1 MASRGKGY
9 TILDQVRH
17 IDTPYQLL
25 GRKTV
30 KRRLKI
36 MNQFFT
42 NIIENLTFVLE
53 FVGIVAMLVLV
64 AVLAEKLIAKRNGE
78 QGRILT
84 ARKTAMI
91 GMFSAIAGVLMTVE
105 FPVPFAPPFYGIDAS
120 ELPVLIC
127 GFAFGPVAGVLTEFV
142 KIIIKLLF
150 KPTST
155 AFVGELANFCVGCSM
170 ILPATIIYHMKKKKL
185 TAIAGS
191 AVGTLCMTI
200 FGTCFNAVYLL
211 PTFAVMY
218 GMPMEALIEMGTK
231 INANITNVIT
241 FVAFCVAPLNLLKGT
256 MVSVLTFLL
265 YKPLSP
271 ILKAS
276 YDTTA
281 KNGRTENA

>member
-1 MASRGKGY
+1 
-9 TILDQVRH
+9 
-17 IDTPYQLL
+17 
-25 GRKTV
+25 
-30 KRRLKI
+30 
-36 MNQFFT
+36 
-42 NIIENLTFVLE
+42 
-53 FVGIVAMLVLV
+53 
-64 AVLAEKLIAKRNGE
+64 
-78 QGRILT
+78 
-84 ARKTAMI
+84 
-91 GMFSAIAGVLMTVE
+91 
-105 FPVPFAPPFYGIDAS
+105 
-120 ELPVLIC
+120 
-127 GFAFGPVAGVLTEFV
+127 
-142 KIIIKLLF
+142 
-150 KPTST
+150 
-155 AFVGELANFCVGCSM
+155 
-170 ILPATIIYHMKKKKL
+170 MKKKKL

-281 KNGRTENA
+281 KNGRTESA